1 MMEITIS
8 DALSIGNNKL
18 KKITNNYIN
27 ETFWILSKC
36 LKKDKSDLLLNKK
49 YIINSDKFNF
59 FINLIN
65 KRLANEPLQIIL
77 ESVPFYKYNFFT
89 KKDVFIPR
97 FETELCI
104 DILKNY
110 KRNFNSVLEVGCGLG
125 CISITLSL
133 EGLSKDILAIDIS
146 SKAITASILNAE
158 QLDCNNVTFTNDNI
172 FHIKHK
178 KKYDLIISNPPY
190 IPISDIKNLDT
201 NVILY
206 DPLSSLTDFNDGL
219 SFYKY
224 FAKIG
229 HKLLTNNGLMFFEF
243 GGKKQKEL
251 LKNIFNSKKYK
262 LKFFNDL
269 NNIPRFLAVELC
281 N

>member
-1 MMEITIS
+1 MVELTIS

-18 KKITNNYIN
+18 KKVTTNYLN

-36 LKKDKSDLLLNKK
+36 LKQDKSDLLLNKK
-49 YIINSDKFNF
+49 NIVNSNKFDF

-65 KRLANEPLQIIL
+65 RRLANEPLQIIL

-89 KKDVFIPR
+89 KKDVFITRP
-97 FETELCI
+97 ETELCI

-110 KRNFNSVLEVGCGLG
+110 NRNFNSVLEVGCGLG

-133 EGLSKDILAIDIS
+133 EALSKDILAVDIS
-146 SKAITASILNAE
+146 SKAITASVFNAK
-158 QLDCNNVTFTNDNI
+158 QLGCNNVTFVNANI
-172 FHIKHK
+172 FHINHK
-178 KKYDLIISNPPY
+178 KKYDLIVSNPPY
-190 IPISDIKNLDT
+190 VPISDIKNLDM

-206 DPLSSLTDFNDGL
+206 DPLLSLTDFDDGL

-229 HKLLTNNGLMFFEF
+229 HRLLANNGLMFFEF
-243 GGKKQKEL
+243 GGDQQKKL
-251 LKNIFNSKKYK
+251 LNNIFNSKNYK
-262 LKFFNDL
+262 LNFFNDL
-269 NNIPRFLAVELC
+269 NNIPRFLVVELC
-281 N
+281 S